1 MLIDTISLQLYSHT
15 DSWKE
20 NGEVFLHDH
29 FFMIRDF
36 SFARKDFLLSTQP
49 YRLQE
54 GRLVIVKQGRA
65 NYSFNL
71 VEYEFEAGDVVVFM
85 ADTLVEKQGHSPDF
99 VVDCISFD
107 YRSPS
112 SPTIGEGFISLRLNE
127 ESREMVYR
135 HFDLLWKMAHIEPFP
150 EQNMKMLLNS
160 LLYYIKDQPSHSSS
174 LRPITHREEML
185 KRFITLVSQHAAQER
200 NIPFYANQLCLAP
213 HYLSTLVKQASGR
226 TVMEWINEVAV
237 KEIKVWLAYSNET
250 SAQIA
255 YRLNFPSHSA
265 LSKFFKRETGMTP
278 SEYRNNL

>member
-85 ADTLVEKQGHSPDF
+85 ADTLIEKQGHSPDF

-112 SPTIGEGFISLRLNE
+112 SPTIGEGFISLHLNE

-135 HFDLLWKMAHIEPFP
+135 HFDLLWKMAHINPFP
-150 EQNMKMLLNS
+150 EQNIKMLLNS

-174 LRPITHREEML
+174 LCPITHREEMNL
-185 KRFITLVSQHAAQER
+185 AA
-200 NIPFYANQLCLAP
+200 NANLSPFNQLCLAP

-255 YRLNFPSHSA
+255 YRLNFPSPSA